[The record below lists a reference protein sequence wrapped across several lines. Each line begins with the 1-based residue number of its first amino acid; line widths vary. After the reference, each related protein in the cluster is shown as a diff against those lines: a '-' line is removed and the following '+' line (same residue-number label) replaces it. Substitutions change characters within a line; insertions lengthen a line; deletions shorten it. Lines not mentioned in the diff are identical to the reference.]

1 MALLLFPATAEAGVL
16 LPTTMFVP
24 FSGTSAR
31 AYLGV
36 EVAVVEQKRR
46 GPGGEADDVRSD

>member
-46 GPGGEADDVRSD
+46 GPGDEADDVRSD